1 MLFDNHIPMETPQ
14 HIPESE
20 MSVTDSKHGVVHS
33 SLSMD
38 DPRKRHNSCRRSGA
52 FFVVASFLLGLF
64 GGVLGWYIGPKLVAD
79 LHLPPL
85 KMPSVS
91 TSSPKGD
98 AAPFASSSSDDM
110 SIVNLVE
117 KNSPGVVSIVITKD
131 VPKYRS
137 FFDNPDF
144 EQNVPF
150 FFFGPRGGNGS
161 GNGNRNDGGTEK
173 QTVGQGSGFLVSSDG
188 MVVTN
193 RHVVS
198 ATSADY
204 TVITNDGKEYAARV
218 LARDPSQDIAILKID
233 GANFPSIE
241 LGDSEALR
249 VGQTVIAIGNSL
261 GEFSN
266 TVSRGIVSGLRRNLT
281 AGSGFGDTE
290 RLSGIIQTDAAIN
303 PGNSG
308 GPLIDLSGKVIG
320 VNVAMA
326 EGAENI
332 GFAIPIDDVKRA
344 IDEVGKTGKIS
355 TPFLGI
361 RYLPITKDIQ
371 TANNLPFEYGA
382 IVVRGEERSDF
393 AVIPGSPADK
403 AGIVENDIVLE
414 IDGTKVDEDNGISD
428 LVAKKHVGDTI
439 TLKVWHKGDTKDVK
453 VTLEER
459 QANF

>member
-1 MLFDNHIPMETPQ
+1 MDTFQ
-14 HIPESE
+14 HIPESQ
-20 MSVTDSKHGVVHS
+20 SSTTDSHATAS
-33 SLSMD
+33 PSPLIES
-38 DPRKRHNSCRRSGA
+38 RHARCRSGA
-52 FFVVASFLLGLF
+52 FSVVASFLLGLF
-64 GGVLGWYIGPKLVAD
+64 GGILGWYVGPKIIAD

-85 KMPSVS
+85 KMSTTQIPSSNSGVTPFVS
-91 TSSPKGD
+91 
-98 AAPFASSSSDDM
+98 ASSDDT

-137 FFDNPDF
+137 FFDNQDF
-144 EQNVPF
+144 EQSFP

-161 GNGNRNDGGTEK
+161 GNGNGSNNNGGTEK
-173 QTVGQGSGFLVSSDG
+173 QTIGQGSGFLVSSDG
-188 MVVTN
+188 TVVTN

-198 ATSADY
+198 DASAEY
-204 TVITNDGKEYAARV
+204 TVIMNDEKEYPARV

-249 VGQTVIAIGNSL
+249 VGQTVVAIGNSL

-281 AGSGFGDTE
+281 AGSRFGDTE

-308 GPLIDLSGKVIG
+308 GPLLDISGKVIG

-326 EGAENI
+326 SGAENI
-332 GFAIPIDDVKRA
+332 GFAIPINDVKRA
-344 IDEVGKTGKIS
+344 IDEVEKTGKIS

-371 TANNLPFEYGA
+371 TANNLPFSYGA
-382 IVVRGEERSDF
+382 IVVRGDQRSDF

-414 IDGTKVDEDNGISD
+414 IDGTKVDEDNAISD
-428 LVAKKHVGDTI
+428 LISKKHVGDTI
-439 TLKVWHKGDTKDVK
+439 TLKVWHKGDTKDIK

-459 QANF
+459 QTNQ

>member
-1 MLFDNHIPMETPQ
+1 MEPSQYIPGSEPSVNDSQHVAPFSQLDDQRGPQ
-14 HIPESE
+14 GI
-20 MSVTDSKHGVVHS
+20 
-33 SLSMD
+33 
-38 DPRKRHNSCRRSGA
+38 RRRGGA
-52 FFVVASFLLGLF
+52 FSVVVSFLFGLF
-64 GGVLGWYIGPKLVAD
+64 GGVLGWYVGPKIIAD
-79 LHLPPL
+79 FHLPPL
-85 KMPSVS
+85 KMATIPTS
-91 TSSPKGD
+91 TSNSMT
-98 AAPFASSSSDDM
+98 PFASSSSDDM
-110 SIVNLVE
+110 SIVSLVE

-144 EQNVPF
+144 EQNFPF
-150 FFFGPRGGNGS
+150 FFFGPRGNGS
-161 GNGNRNDGGTEK
+161 GNGNGNGGGGNGGTEK
-173 QTVGQGSGFLVSSDG
+173 QTVGQGSGFIVSSDG
-188 MVVTN
+188 TVVTN

-198 ATSADY
+198 DASAEY
-204 TVITNDGKEYAARV
+204 TVITNDGKEYPARV
-218 LARDPSQDIAILKID
+218 LARDPSQDIAVLKID
-233 GANFPSIE
+233 GSDFPSIE
-241 LGDSEALR
+241 LGDSESLR
-249 VGQTVIAIGNSL
+249 VGQTVVAIGNSL

-281 AGSGFGDTE
+281 AGSGFGDME
-290 RLSGIIQTDAAIN
+290 QLSGIIQTDAAIN

-308 GPLIDLSGKVIG
+308 GPLLDIFGKVIG

-326 EGAENI
+326 SGAENI

-344 IDEVGKTGKIS
+344 IDEVQKTGKIS

-371 TANNLPFEYGA
+371 TANNLPFDYGA

-403 AGIVENDIVLE
+403 AGIVENDIILE
-414 IDGTKVDEDNGISD
+414 IDGTKVDEENAVSD
-428 LVAKKHVGDTI
+428 LVAKKHVGDAI

-459 QANF
+459 QAN